1 MKKVNALFTPLP
13 LESTYVVRIH
23 NATLLSEIEPVFAFH
38 HPDRRHGDFRCYK
51 VGGLVGN
58 SE

>member
-1 MKKVNALFTPLP
+1 MKKVNALFTSLP

-23 NATLLSEIEPVFAFH
+23 NATLLSEIESVFTFC
-38 HPDRRHGDFRCYK
+38 HPDRRRGDFRCYK
-51 VGGLVGN
+51 VGGLVRN

>member
-1 MKKVNALFTPLP
+1 MNALFTPLP

-23 NATLLSEIEPVFAFH
+23 NATLLSEIEPVFTFH